1 MIFLS
6 LPMKRPKSKIMA
18 EITSTTVKELREKT
32 GCGMMD
38 CKKVLVETDGDME
51 RATELLRKKGLASA
65 AKRGGKQ
72 TANGMVESYI
82 HLNGRI
88 GVIVELNCETDF
100 VARNP
105 EFAVLARDIA
115 MQVAASNPQYVRRD
129 EVPEN
134 VINSEKE
141 ILKSVA
147 LSEGKPEKVV
157 EKMVEGRIEKYYA
170 EVCLLDQ
177 PFIKELSK
185 KVEDLIKEH
194 IAKFGENIQINRF
207 TRYQVGEKS

>member
-1 MIFLS
+1 
-6 LPMKRPKSKIMA
+6 
-18 EITSTTVKELREKT
+18 
-32 GCGMMD
+32 
-38 CKKVLVETDGDME
+38 
-51 RATELLRKKGLASA
+51 
-65 AKRGGKQ
+65 
-72 TANGMVESYI
+72 
-82 HLNGRI
+82 
-88 GVIVELNCETDF
+88 
-100 VARNP
+100 
-105 EFAVLARDIA
+105 
-115 MQVAASNPQYVRRD
+115 MQVAASNPQYVTRE

-147 LSEGKPEKVV
+147 LSEGKPEKIID
-157 EKMVEGRIEKYYA
+157 KMVEGRIEKYYA

-194 IAKFGENIQINRF
+194 IAKFGENIQISRF